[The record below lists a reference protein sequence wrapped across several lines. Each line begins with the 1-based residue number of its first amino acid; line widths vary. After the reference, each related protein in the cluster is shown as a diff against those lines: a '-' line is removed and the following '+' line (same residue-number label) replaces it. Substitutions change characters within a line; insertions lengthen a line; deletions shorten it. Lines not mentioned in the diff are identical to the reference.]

1 VLCLSTLTNC
11 VELEANADNREA
23 LTTATVC
30 TGCAHHQMPT
40 LVSISNSS
48 SSSSSNSGSSSSNAA
63 TAACSTVPLLEHMT
77 LFLLSKTKGL
87 ATLLSRPPQRHS
99 SSSGQQYDAD
109 HDDATDDDVDGS
121 SSTAAGAS
129 PGSSA
134 EAECLSKAEADDL
147 VLAGYCCLLL
157 GCMCVKHAGARR
169 TVLLQLPLG
178 SATALSRVLHA
189 FLALQRQAGV
199 LSGEVSEVQSS

>member
-1 VLCLSTLTNC
+1 MQVLCLSTLTNC
-11 VELEANADNREA
+11 VELEANADIREA
-23 LTTATVC
+23 LATATVC
-30 TGCAHHQMPT
+30 TGCAHHQTPA
-40 LVSISNSS
+40 LVSTSSNSRSSNSS
-48 SSSSSNSGSSSSNAA
+48 SSNSSCGTA

-87 ATLLSRPPQRHS
+87 AALLSRPPQRHS

-109 HDDATDDDVDGS
+109 HDDATDNDDADG
-121 SSTAAGAS
+121 SSTAAGVS
-129 PGSSA
+129 PGSAA

-157 GCMCVKHAGARR
+157 GCMCVKHAGACRS
-169 TVLLQLPLG
+169 VLLQLPLG

-199 LSGEVSEVQSS
+199 LSGEVS

>member
-1 VLCLSTLTNC
+1 
-11 VELEANADNREA
+11 
-23 LTTATVC
+23 
-30 TGCAHHQMPT
+30 
-40 LVSISNSS
+40 
-48 SSSSSNSGSSSSNAA
+48 
-63 TAACSTVPLLEHMT
+63 VPLLEHMT

-87 ATLLSRPPQRHS
+87 SALLSRPPQRHSS

-109 HDDATDDDVDGS
+109 HDDATDNDDAEGS

-129 PGSSA
+129 PGSAA

-199 LSGEVSEVQSS
+199 LSGEVSLCSHQNCLYSSVQGVH